1 MFDDDEKLIDFN
13 IDKYTDTGSL
23 FDDDWLVADFEP
35 TEFDDDDDYEDL
47 LDDEELFGE

>member
-35 TEFDDDDDYEDL
+35 TDFDDDWEEYT
-47 LDDEELFGE
+47 DEEMEEYDNR